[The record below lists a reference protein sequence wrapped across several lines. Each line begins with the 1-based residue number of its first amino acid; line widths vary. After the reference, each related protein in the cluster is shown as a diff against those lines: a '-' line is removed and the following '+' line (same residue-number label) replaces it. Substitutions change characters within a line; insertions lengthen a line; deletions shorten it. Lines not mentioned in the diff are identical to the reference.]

1 MPSCSRPQRF
11 LVVCGV
17 YFAVTALTELP
28 LSSSLR
34 ISPNLCNNNSHHHHP
49 YRRVRHNRYSYY
61 YHSGFELEESNKRI
75 GCHPPQQQGYSRRI
89 THLTSRKNPEDNNDE
104 KKTISSFLLPDRGVY
119 VADGLALVLASQL
132 IGLLNIINNPEW
144 IRKGGWF
151 QPIGVPKTLDELV
164 IRISFFAV
172 VWAISSVLV
181 VVTTTTVS
189 TNTNDPNKNDDT
201 SSTTTT
207 TLLKNNLQTLVVF
220 GLLQLLGYGTVGSLT
235 TTDSGIPWLEILRN
249 SYYVGLSTLGLR
261 FLYGQYFLWSS
272 E

>member
-1 MPSCSRPQRF
+1 
-11 LVVCGV
+11 
-17 YFAVTALTELP
+17 
-28 LSSSLR
+28 
-34 ISPNLCNNNSHHHHP
+34 
-49 YRRVRHNRYSYY
+49 
-61 YHSGFELEESNKRI
+61 
-75 GCHPPQQQGYSRRI
+75 
-89 THLTSRKNPEDNNDE
+89 LTSRKNPEDNNDE
-104 KKTISSFLLPDRGVY
+104 KKTISTFLLPDRGVY

-181 VVTTTTVS
+181 VATTTVS
-189 TNTNDPNKNDDT
+189 TNAANDPNKNDDST
-201 SSTTTT
+201 STTTT

-220 GLLQLLGYGTVGSLT
+220 GVLQLLGYGTVGSLGLI
-235 TTDSGIPWLEILRN
+235 TDGYGQSSILLSQIPWLEILRN
-249 SYYVGLSTLGLR
+249 SYYVGLSTFGLR
-261 FLYGQYFLWSS
+261 FLYGQYFLWLS